1 MASSEWSVSVPLSAL
16 VALEGL
22 PGQMEQ
28 LKAENA
34 QLRREIDALRR
45 IQTDTLTL
53 VADLRREIRHR

>member
-1 MASSEWSVSVPLSAL
+1 MTSEWSVSVPLSSL
-16 VALEGL
+16 VSLETI
-22 PGQMEQ
+22 PEQMEL
-28 LKAENA
+28 LKAENV

>member
-1 MASSEWSVSVPLSAL
+1 MASEWSISVPLSAL

-22 PGQMEQ
+22 PGQMEK
-28 LKAENA
+28 LTEENK

-53 VADLRREIRHR
+53 VADLRRELRHR